1 MVSYY
6 MFLITMGFQVK
17 MILFVF
23 SHDVTAMHTWGS
35 LSILVFYWNLLLLWN
50 EGWDNPLGLS
60 LQVLAARKKSK
71 CPGAGSEKSKLAALL
86 SLTKRSPRIAASLP
100 TNREVCWG
108 ILSSPSPE
116 KYPDEDRH
124 PWLTGQQ
131 ARKKQTQT
139 DLIFFHPIS
148 LSITLFVPWGAAW
161 GKLKPLAPAPWQQGC
176 VAGIMVE
183 RKRYLARHTP
193 ASSQPAI
200 GRQTLAAHRK
210 LQTSKSTGKSIKSSC
225 LVWKKS

>member
-23 SHDVTAMHTWGS
+23 SHDVTQKYTLGAVSPSWFSTETCC
-35 LSILVFYWNLLLLWN
+35 FYEMRAETIPWAFHSRCWL
-50 EGWDNPLGLS
+50 P
-60 LQVLAARKKSK
+60 AKKSK
-71 CPGAGSEKSKLAALL
+71 CPGAGSEKNKLAALL
-86 SLTKRSPRIAASLP
+86 SPTKRSPRIAASLP
-100 TNREVCWG
+100 TNREVFWG

-116 KYPDEDRH
+116 KNPDEDRH

-131 ARKKQTQT
+131 ARKKLTQT
-139 DLIFFHPIS
+139 DLVFFHPVS

-176 VAGIMVE
+176 AAGMMVE

-200 GRQTLAAHRK
+200 VRQNF
-210 LQTSKSTGKSIKSSC
+210 
-225 LVWKKS
+225 

>member
-1 MVSYY
+1 
-6 MFLITMGFQVK
+6 
-17 MILFVF
+17 
-23 SHDVTAMHTWGS
+23 MHTWGS
-35 LSILVFYWNLLLLWN
+35 LSILVFYRNLLLLWN

-60 LQVLAARKKSK
+60 LQVLAASKKK
-71 CPGAGSEKSKLAALL
+71 VNALEQAVKKSKLAALL
-86 SLTKRSPRIAASLP
+86 SPTKRSPRIAASLP
-100 TNREVCWG
+100 TNREVFWG

-116 KYPDEDRH
+116 KNPDEDRH

-131 ARKKQTQT
+131 ARKKLTQT
-139 DLIFFHPIS
+139 DLVFFHPIS

-176 VAGIMVE
+176 AAGMMVE

-200 GRQTLAAHRK
+200 VRQNF
-210 LQTSKSTGKSIKSSC
+210 
-225 LVWKKS
+225 